1 MYVML
6 ANTLES
12 TELRSVA
19 ISEIQFGLHFKDP
32 LKLKPNFIETAYKI
46 FDTHRNEF
54 IKYASLV
61 DTEEKWKQK
70 FSEVLGEKESDFVA
84 LIGSISGVT
93 RPKDRLFELIS
104 KWRNATQFAWESF
117 VSNNPDLLDAD
128 KLREFLYRP
137 RGTKGVHWKRFILEI
152 ADAVSTIFDYFWLFL
167 AIFNYLWLF
176 IVDFQVLSPF
186 YSSIKRRKS
195 SPAIPAYMGPLD
207 SSIIEKAHQREM
219 MATPQFETAVL
230 AYLMNT
236 GGACWKED
244 QEKKRELFLS
254 EVKKAKATKGVPV
267 PSRDK
272 EDRHHTKCT
281 WASDKAAALA
291 KLKEKNR
298 DRYNIA
304 RSKMELFTCPSP
316 VTAFDSARQ
325 ILEKKSHTS

>member
-1 MYVML
+1 
-6 ANTLES
+6 
-12 TELRSVA
+12 
-19 ISEIQFGLHFKDP
+19 
-32 LKLKPNFIETAYKI
+32 
-46 FDTHRNEF
+46 
-54 IKYASLV
+54 
-61 DTEEKWKQK
+61 
-70 FSEVLGEKESDFVA
+70 
-84 LIGSISGVT
+84 
-93 RPKDRLFELIS
+93 
-104 KWRNATQFAWESF
+104 
-117 VSNNPDLLDAD
+117 
-128 KLREFLYRP
+128 
-137 RGTKGVHWKRFILEI
+137 
-152 ADAVSTIFDYFWLFL
+152 
-167 AIFNYLWLF
+167 
-176 IVDFQVLSPF
+176 
-186 YSSIKRRKS
+186 
-195 SPAIPAYMGPLD
+195 
-207 SSIIEKAHQREM
+207 M

-304 RSKMELFTCPSP
+304 RSKMELFTCPSL

-325 ILEKKSHTS
+325 ILEKDEPYKLTEKEYPVVGADAIEPGGADAGADDGFDGFF